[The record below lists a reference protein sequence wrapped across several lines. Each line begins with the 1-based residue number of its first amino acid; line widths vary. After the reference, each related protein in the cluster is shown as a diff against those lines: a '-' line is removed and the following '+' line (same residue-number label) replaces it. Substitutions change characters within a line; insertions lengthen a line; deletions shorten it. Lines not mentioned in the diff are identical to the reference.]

1 MEKEEIAV
9 MLKAKTKLSDTEIDN
24 LINQKVSKLE
34 RKKRMKEID
43 IILDL
48 CEKIGEEDEEI

>member
-1 MEKEEIAV
+1 MNKEEIAV
-9 MLKAKTKLSDTEIDN
+9 MIKAKTKLSDTEIDN
-24 LINQKVSKLE
+24 LINQQVSKLE
-34 RKKRMKEID
+34 RKKRMKEIE